1 MKKKLILSGI
11 IATSLATAFAFRTV
25 QPSITGKVSPADAA
39 EAVWAINATDTAKG
53 VISGGTFSLSV
64 KPGTY
69 KVIIDAREPRRD
81 VVLDN
86 VEVKGQPVDVGEV
99 VIQ

>member
-1 MKKKLILSGI
+1 MKKKLIVFAIFALVVV
-11 IATSLATAFAFRTV
+11 TAFAFRSM
-25 QPSITGKVSPADAA
+25 QSSITGKISPADGA
-39 EAVWAINATDTAKG
+39 ESVWAIGTSDSVKAPVT
-53 VISGGTFSLSV
+53 SGTFNITV

-69 KVIIDAREPRRD
+69 KVIVDAREPRKD

-86 VEVKGQPVDVGEV
+86 VEVKNQPVDVGEI